1 MVGGALPPLLKSEVL
16 TSGIIIYLG
25 VGTRFTYV
33 ICTNSH
39 VPREIK
45 GRLVP
50 SFRKR
55 RQRMAYEE
63 CPALV
68 LSSPMGSLSIGTLL
82 GEIPRALTG
91 ESPIRKRKLTGAA
104 AACSLAKTA
113 DMFGTIPIDHH
124 SARA

>member
-1 MVGGALPPLLKSEVL
+1 MTADGL
-16 TSGIIIYLG
+16 
-25 VGTRFTYV
+25 
-33 ICTNSH
+33 
-39 VPREIK
+39 
-45 GRLVP
+45 
-50 SFRKR
+50 
-55 RQRMAYEE
+55 EE